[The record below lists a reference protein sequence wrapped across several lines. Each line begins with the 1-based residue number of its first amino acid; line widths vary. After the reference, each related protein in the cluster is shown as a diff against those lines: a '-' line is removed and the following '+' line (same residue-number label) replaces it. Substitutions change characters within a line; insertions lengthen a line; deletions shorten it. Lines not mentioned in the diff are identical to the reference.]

1 MFLSFKNK
9 NRKDFKRFSD
19 ENLIAAFVKTGKNE
33 YFNEIFSRYT
43 HLIFGVCI
51 KYLKN
56 EDDAK
61 DAVMQI
67 FENLIDTINDQEI
80 LNFKSWIYTV
90 AKNHCLMKLRKEK
103 SIAGKEEDY
112 KKLITSKVVELSE
125 EIHLIN
131 DKESKDIFD
140 KLEKAIKSLKR
151 EQQICIKM
159 LYLQNKTYAEVSEM
173 TGYTMKQVKSYVQ
186 NGKRNLRNYLEK

>member
-1 MFLSFKNK
+1 ML
-9 NRKDFKRFSD
+9 
-19 ENLIAAFVKTGKNE
+19 
-33 YFNEIFSRYT
+33 
-43 HLIFGVCI
+43 
-51 KYLKN
+51 
-56 EDDAK
+56 
-61 DAVMQI
+61 I
-67 FENLIDTINDQEI
+67 FENLIDTIKDQEI
-80 LNFKSWIYTV
+80 FNFKSWIYTV

-186 NGKRNLRNYLEK
+186 NGKRNLRNYLKK

>member
-1 MFLSFKNK
+1 
-9 NRKDFKRFSD
+9 
-19 ENLIAAFVKTGKNE
+19 
-33 YFNEIFSRYT
+33 
-43 HLIFGVCI
+43 
-51 KYLKN
+51 
-56 EDDAK
+56 
-61 DAVMQI
+61 
-67 FENLIDTINDQEI
+67 
-80 LNFKSWIYTV
+80 
-90 AKNHCLMKLRKEK
+90 MKLRKEK

-186 NGKRNLRNYLEK
+186 NGKRNLRNYLKK